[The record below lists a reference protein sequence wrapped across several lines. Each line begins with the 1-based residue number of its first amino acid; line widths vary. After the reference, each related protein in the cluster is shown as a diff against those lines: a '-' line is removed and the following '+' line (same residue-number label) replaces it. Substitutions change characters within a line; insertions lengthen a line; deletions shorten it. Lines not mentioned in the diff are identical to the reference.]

1 MRVQVVTRRSPPP
14 RGEELHRL
22 EEAVARCLA
31 PHAVSLRRVVV
42 SVEGAGML
50 RLRGDVFHEGGR
62 MEVEH
67 LDHGDLADAT
77 PHFAERMARAVAR
90 VLALGLSHVHAG
102 AVPPAPRKRA
112 RR

>member
-1 MRVQVVTRRSPPP
+1 M
-14 RGEELHRL
+14 
-22 EEAVARCLA
+22 ARCLE

-42 SVEGAGML
+42 SVEGAEML
-50 RLRGDVFHEGGR
+50 RLRGDVLHEGGR

-90 VLALGLSHVHAG
+90 VLALGLPRVQA
-102 AVPPAPRKRA
+102 AAAPRA
-112 RR
+112 PRRRSRR